1 MSASAIL
8 FLCTCGLL
16 AIGVPVAFALGLSSL
31 AAILLGTDYPLFV
44 MLKETFSG
52 IDSFPLMAVP
62 FFILAAELMSGGSL
76 TEVLLRFASQF
87 VGHKRGGLGY
97 TNVVGLTFFSGIS
110 GSALADAAGPGSM
123 MIRMMDKAGYDRA
136 YAAALTAATAIVGPI
151 IPPSIIMIIYALQD
165 ESVSVGALFMA
176 GLLPGLLIAVGM
188 AVVNWRVSTAR
199 NYRGDGLRPGWREMV
214 AVSVR
219 ATPALLLPVLILGGM
234 RAGWFTP
241 TEASVVAVFYALV
254 CGKFIYR
261 TLEWK
266 ALPDI
271 LARSALLTASV
282 LIIIGMSAAF
292 AWVLT
297 IEGLPQLLAG
307 WMVAQNFS
315 PMMFLLAVNVFLL
328 LFGIFIE
335 PLPGVMVLVPIL
347 APVSLKL
354 GIDPIHFAMIVIY
367 NLTLGM
373 ITPPVGGLLFVTSN
387 VSRVPM
393 GALVRELHPF
403 LWAHGVILL
412 LITFVPALST
422 WLPHVTGFK

>member
-1 MSASAIL
+1 MSASLIL
-8 FLCTCGLL
+8 ILGIVGFL
-16 AIGVPVAFALGLSSL
+16 AIGVPVAFALGLATL
-31 AAILLGTDYPLFV
+31 AAVTLGTSFPLLV
-44 MLKETFSG
+44 LLKETFTG

-87 VGHKRGGLGY
+87 VGHRRGGLGY

-165 ESVSVGALFMA
+165 EQVSVGALFVA

-188 AVVNWRVSTAR
+188 SLVNWHVSKQR
-199 NYRGDGLRPGWREMV
+199 NYKGDDEHPGWREI
-214 AVSVR
+214 ASVSFK
-219 ATPALLLPVLILGGM
+219 ALPALALPVLILGGM

-254 CGKFIYR
+254 CGRFIYR
-261 TLEWK
+261 TLQWQ

-282 LIIIGMSAAF
+282 LIIIGMSASF

-297 IEGLPQLLAG
+297 IEGLPQKMAE
-307 WMVAQNFS
+307 WMVAQQFT
-315 PMMFLLAVNVFLL
+315 PVVFLL
-328 LFGIFIE
+328 VFGIFIE

-347 APVSLKL
+347 APVAAKL
-354 GIDPIHFAMIVIY
+354 GVEPIHFAMIVIY

-393 GALVRELHPF
+393 AALTRELKPF

-412 LITFVPALST
+412 LITFVPTLST
-422 WLPHVTGFK
+422 WLPRTMGFK